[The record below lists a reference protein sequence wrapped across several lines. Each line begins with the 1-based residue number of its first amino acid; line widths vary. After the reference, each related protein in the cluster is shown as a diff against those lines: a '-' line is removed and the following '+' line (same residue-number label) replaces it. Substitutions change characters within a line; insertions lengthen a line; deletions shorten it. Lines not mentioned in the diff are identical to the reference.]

1 MPDQKKFLDAEGVKY
16 LWSKI
21 NMQDYPNNETLM
33 DVIEAIDET
42 KADKSE
48 LIQSDWNQNDETAL
62 DYIKNRPFYDY
73 EDYGEWLSFNVSTM
87 EKSEYGDYY
96 SMQVGRANP
105 IGDFIFSLNVGD
117 TIQVNWDG
125 VIYNCQITLDDS
137 AGCSFRQFGNLSIF
151 NSVAENTG
159 EPFGIMYGYN
169 AWSTLEGYVHSYA
182 DMSNTT
188 FLCRTYTINTR
199 QLDEKHIPDTIA
211 RVKDIPEQ
219 VQSDWNQND
228 ETAADYVKGR
238 THWESKE
245 NVLIIETGAVEV
257 PVGPGELCGIY
268 PIEEGC
274 AYTVVINGESY
285 EFTAAKY
292 DDFFTYL
299 GNIYLIGLGGED
311 TGETFVLF
319 NPGSD
324 EIYMAV
330 AETGV
335 YTAEIYKQANV
346 AHLLDEKFIPDTITR
361 VSDVMD
367 MQVQPDWNQSDET
380 ALDYIKNR
388 THYIEEKIIFDY
400 DLADDGHYSHEIDLE
415 IGETYIL
422 EINGQRFE
430 VGCAE
435 EYGSGYKIVRVD
447 SNQGSDINVAV
458 WESQISSTAPC
469 HVVLKHGYTFKQL
482 DEEFIPDTIARVKD
496 IPEQVQSDWNQND
509 ENSNDF
515 IKNRPFGESE
525 VTRNLPK
532 SSNIAGKI
540 YDIEFAKL
548 LWDNVENAIYKASHS
563 YINTSDGLMKYYK
576 TYSFE
581 SIRNISNT
589 QLTIRIIN
597 NDNNQDLSVE
607 INILTGEISMWDQN
621 GALVYYDGYITIPG
635 GMILKLDEKYIPNN
649 IPKLSTAS
657 IGQTI
662 VVKSVDENGKPTEWE
677 AVETQSDWNQNDKT
691 AADYIK
697 NKPEIATDDE
707 IISMLMELD
716 MLPAITDSDGS
727 MLSDENGNILLW

>member
-199 QLDEKHIPDTIA
+199 QLDEKH
-211 RVKDIPEQ
+211 
-219 VQSDWNQND
+219 
-228 ETAADYVKGR
+228 
-238 THWESKE
+238 
-245 NVLIIETGAVEV
+245 
-257 PVGPGELCGIY
+257 
-268 PIEEGC
+268 
-274 AYTVVINGESY
+274 
-285 EFTAAKY
+285 
-292 DDFFTYL
+292 
-299 GNIYLIGLGGED
+299 
-311 TGETFVLF
+311 
-319 NPGSD
+319 
-324 EIYMAV
+324 
-330 AETGV
+330 
-335 YTAEIYKQANV
+335 
-346 AHLLDEKFIPDTITR
+346 
-361 VSDVMD
+361 
-367 MQVQPDWNQSDET
+367 
-380 ALDYIKNR
+380 
-388 THYIEEKIIFDY
+388 
-400 DLADDGHYSHEIDLE
+400 
-415 IGETYIL
+415 
-422 EINGQRFE
+422 
-430 VGCAE
+430 
-435 EYGSGYKIVRVD
+435 
-447 SNQGSDINVAV
+447 
-458 WESQISSTAPC
+458 
-469 HVVLKHGYTFKQL
+469 
-482 DEEFIPDTIARVKD
+482 IPDTIARVKD